1 MGDSQS
7 QFQELLAHLVAR
19 ADKILSS
26 QSDIF
31 PLALLLL
38 DDGRVETSIA
48 AYESVDQVPAL
59 LNAMQEAAATKA
71 LETSVV
77 ASCIAYP
84 DYDSGL
90 VIAFLENRDNYCSK
104 IAIPVATEPTLHL
117 DTASM
122 TVADGDV
129 YVFPVAA
136 S

>member
-7 QFQELLAHLVAR
+7 QFQELLAHMVAR
-19 ADKILSS
+19 IDKMLAS
-26 QSDIF
+26 QSEMF

-48 AYESVDQVPAL
+48 TYESVEQIPAL
-59 LNAMQEAAATKA
+59 LNAMQEAAATKVLGA
-71 LETSVV
+71 SVV

-84 DYDSGL
+84 DYDSVA
-90 VIAFLENRDNYCSK
+90 VIAFLENRNNYCSK
-104 IAIPVATEPTLHL
+104 ITLPIATEPTLHL
-117 DTASM
+117 DTTNM